1 MSRIGA
7 FRKWHY
13 AESIFPTFNELGS
26 EAHLMVNVSVTRM
39 ANFCYLGKILTGF
52 GQFLRTYLVFGK
64 IVILQRYILMPL
76 GKFSLFYKAKY

>member
-26 EAHLMVNVSVTRM
+26 EAHLMVNVSVTRFGELLLLRQ
-39 ANFCYLGKILTGF
+39 NFNRLWTIFEDLFSIWQNSYPTKVYSYAI
-52 GQFLRTYLVFGK
+52 GQIFFVL
-64 IVILQRYILMPL
+64 
-76 GKFSLFYKAKY
+76 

>member
-26 EAHLMVNVSVTRM
+26 EAHLMVNVSVTRFGELLLLRQ
-39 ANFCYLGKILTGF
+39 NFIRLWTIF
-52 GQFLRTYLVFGK
+52 
-64 IVILQRYILMPL
+64 
-76 GKFSLFYKAKY
+76 